1 MEIKLHREDLRNVN
15 CGGGMREFSVVITI
29 DSSKSLKEQK
39 AALLYEVLACYL
51 EPQCPN
57 EAVHDF
63 VEDLA
68 DKLVNLLEEL
78 ESSEK
83 DKIQSS
89 GPNYSSYEWIPFHGT
104 WVEDEPKLYTIEPKL
119 GTTDIVG
126 CADL

>member
-29 DSSKSLKEQK
+29 DSSKSLKEQRT
-39 AALLYEVLACYL
+39 ALLYEVLACYL

-63 VEDLA
+63 VEVLA

-89 GPNYSSYEWIPFHGT
+89 GPNYSSYEWIPEPKSGT
-104 WVEDEPKLYTIEPKL
+104 IEPKLYTIEPKM
-119 GTTDIVG
+119 GSTNIVG
-126 CADL
+126 YVDF

>member
-51 EPQCPN
+51 EPQYPN

-63 VEDLA
+63 VEVLA

-89 GPNYSSYEWIPFHGT
+89 GPNYSSYEWIPEPKSGT
-104 WVEDEPKLYTIEPKL
+104 IEPKLYTIEPKL
-119 GTTDIVG
+119 YTTDNG
-126 CADL
+126 NTCSER